1 MPGNE
6 IGRQRAYLEGC
17 CGTGQTERWDG
28 RELRQRWSELQI
40 VNLTVGVS
48 MTVTDETRPSC
59 PHGTVPGSEKPAD
72 ISVLLVI
79 LLGLPVN

>member
-17 CGTGQTERWDG
+17 WGTAMTERWDG
-28 RELRQRWSELQI
+28 EELRQRWSELQI

-48 MTVTDETRPSC
+48 HDSNR
-59 PHGTVPGSEKPAD
+59 
-72 ISVLLVI
+72 
-79 LLGLPVN
+79 